1 MIGHRQWKRISS
13 SQSNNNQRRETPI
26 VTCLPE
32 KKLDKDQFEA
42 FLLKNKNKIYKQI
55 NKSKK
60 DIQKKF
66 CSESKLNDHLF
77 FDICIKKTY
86 TNDKEFWG
94 KFEQMK
100 LKFEKDYKDSKW
112 KIIEYV

>member
-1 MIGHRQWKRISS
+1 MDRSERDKNLQKIENRLKDLNKVLEKMRK
-13 SQSNNNQRRETPI
+13 N
-26 VTCLPE
+26 E

-77 FDICIKKTY
+77 FDICIKKKY

-100 LKFEKDYKDSKW
+100 LKFEKDYKL
-112 KIIEYV
+112 IIDRLYL